1 MAETKWLGKYRAIV
15 MDNNDPERRGRIR
28 VQCPTVLGD
37 YLSSWC
43 EPCIPYA
50 TDYAGDYYVPPVS
63 EAIWVEFEEGDV
75 DKPIWG
81 GGWYKIDSSPLTQDA
96 NPTDYR
102 YIVFKNSVLRMGE
115 KEFIFELRDGDD
127 SYTVVIDTSTWLGL
141 NYIGSKSE
149 QELSN
154 LNELI
159 EGKEWIFDTFPK
171 EVYDLIDATKQEV
184 TDMLNNFINTA
195 YNPAM
200 EDISSRLE
208 TIENSLIELSPVVNE
223 TYDNLRELQRQV
235 DDIDGN
241 LRNLQG
247 QIDEINIKIDN
258 LTSRTDTNVQAYN
271 DTLTSMTDNPTDWI
285 GTYMS

>member
-1 MAETKWLGKYRAIV
+1 

-96 NPTDYR
+96 SPTDYR

-115 KEFIFELRDGDD
+115 KEFIFELRGDNNE
-127 SYTVVIDTSTWLGL
+127 SYAVTINTSTWLGL

-149 QELSN
+149 QELQD
-154 LNELI
+154 LQELI
-159 EGKEWIFDTFPK
+159 NNKQWILVDNPK
-171 EVYDLIDATKQEV
+171 NVEDNMNILADNIKAVSDA
-184 TDMLNNFINTA
+184 LSNFINDS
-195 YNPAM
+195 YNPTVESIGQTFDALNTTLN
-200 EDISSRLE
+200 DLSSKISE
-208 TIENSLIELSPVVNE
+208 
-223 TYDNLRELQRQV
+223 
-235 DDIDGN
+235 IDGN
-241 LRNLQG
+241 LLNLQG
-247 QIDEINIKIDN
+247 QIDSINIRLDGIE
-258 LTSRTDTNVQAYN
+258 SRISSNSDSYN
-271 DTLTSMTDNPTDWI
+271 NTIQSMAENPDGGWS
-285 GTYMS
+285 YWLMS

>member
-81 GGWYKIDSSPLTQDA
+81 GGWYKINSSPLTQNA

-115 KEFIFELRDGDD
+115 KEFIFELRDGND
-127 SYTVVIDTSTWLGL
+127 SYTVAIDTSTWVGL
-141 NYIGSKSE
+141 NYIGSKTIDEISD
-149 QELSN
+149 
-154 LNELI
+154 LNDI
-159 EGKEWIFDTFPK
+159 IRGKNFIFDEFPK
-171 EVYDLIDATKQEV
+171 EVYSLINATKQEM
-184 TDMLNNFINTA
+184 TDMLNSFIDTA

-200 EDISSRLE
+200 EAISSTLDS
-208 TIENSLIELSPVVNE
+208 IKNDLANLSPKIVE
-223 TYDNLRELQRQV
+223 IDSNLRELQRQV
-235 DDIDGN
+235 DELNSRMDSNVDSYNNTIKSMRDNPDGN
-241 LRNLQG
+241 W
-247 QIDEINIKIDN
+247 
-258 LTSRTDTNVQAYN
+258 TSWE
-271 DTLTSMTDNPTDWI
+271 MI
-285 GTYMS
+285 